1 MSLSALK
8 PLALMIAVGVTLGF
22 FSRPGTVSAH
32 EAHTD
37 SHRHSTPV
45 VSGWWKGNTHTHTWW
60 SDGDSPP
67 ESVAAWY
74 RERGY
79 HFLVLSDHNRMQE
92 GELWYPVNTDQK
104 KDALKKYLADFGSDW
119 VETRERDGLTEVK
132 LKTLDEFRSLFEARN
147 EFIFIR
153 GMEITDRLDQH
164 PVHLNGVNLERPI
177 IPQGGNTIVDML
189 QRNIDAV
196 VEQGRRSGRPMFS
209 HVNHP
214 NFYYAITAEDLIA
227 LQHEPGDGFVEV
239 YNGHPGVRNDGDSL
253 RPSTER
259 MWDIV
264 LSHRLSRPDGTVMYG
279 VATDDA
285 HEYTRWGVREVNPGR
300 GWVMVRAPRLTPDT
314 ISAAMK
320 RGDFYNSTGVT
331 LRTLEQTNQ
340 SMKIEV
346 IAEPGVQ
353 YRIEFIGTR
362 RSANLVGSPVEKPDG
377 DATPGRMSL
386 KYSSEIGEVL
396 KIVDGPIAEYAP
408 KGDELYVRVRVT
420 STKPH
425 PNPFAEGDT
434 EMAWTQPLVIRQ
446 Q

>member
-1 MSLSALK
+1 MFHSLSKISALV
-8 PLALMIAVGVTLGF
+8 AAVAAVCVTLQP
-22 FSRPGTVSAH
+22 RDLTAH
-32 EAHTD
+32 ESLSE
-37 SHRHSTPV
+37 SHRHTTPV
-45 VSGWWKGNTHTHTWW
+45 VPGWWKGNTHTHTWW

-67 ESVAAWY
+67 ETVAAWY

-104 KDALKKYLADFGSDW
+104 KDALKKYRADFGDEW
-119 VETRERDGLTEVK
+119 VEMREREGVTEVK
-132 LKTLDEFRSLFEARN
+132 LKTLDEFRSFFEARN

-164 PVHLNGVNLERPI
+164 PVHLNGVNLEKAI
-177 IPQGGNTIVDML
+177 IPQGGKTVAEML

-227 LQHEPGDGFVEV
+227 LQHQPGDGFVEV
-239 YNGHPGVRNDGDSL
+239 YNGHPGVRNAGDSL

-264 LSHRLSRPDGTVMYG
+264 LAHRLSQPDGTVMYG

-331 LRTLEQTNQ
+331 LKTLETTPK
-340 SMKIEV
+340 SMKLEV
-346 IAEPGVQ
+346 IAEPGVR

-362 RSANLVGSPVEKPDG
+362 KTAKLAGVVLEKSPDDE
-377 DATPGRMSL
+377 TPGRLSL
-386 KYSSEIGEVL
+386 GYDDSIGEVL
-396 KIVDGPIAEYAP
+396 ATVEGPVAEYTA
-408 KGDELYVRVRVT
+408 KGDEWYVRARVT
-420 STKPH
+420 SDKPH

-434 EMAWTQPLVIRQ
+434 EMAWTQPLVISSP
-446 Q
+446 